1 MSSAQRQILVIARVF
16 DIIQFDNMLQKCFNC
31 SYRGSTSLPSRIIEP
46 STHWTFTCSKSVV
59 WNLWKIFVKEFI
71 FNKVLELLPVA
82 LLKQLLDR
90 YFSRSLIIDFRIP
103 IFTERLSVAAQNS
116 QISHFFCETGTCMLK
131 SIFAFLIECIF
142 YRHKSKNRVHV

>member
-16 DIIQFDNMLQKCFNC
+16 EIIQFDNMLQKCFNC

-71 FNKVLELLPVA
+71 FNKVLGLLPAA

-103 IFTERLSVAAQNS
+103 IFTERLSVAAS
-116 QISHFFCETGTCMLK
+116 KIHKFLTSFMK
-131 SIFAFLIECIF
+131 SVLECVF
-142 YRHKSKNRVHV
+142 YRKKSKNRAHV